1 MNNLLDI
8 YLRDISRYQPITPEQ
23 EQILA
28 QAARQGDSEAR
39 DQLIHAH
46 LSLVVRVAKVY
57 MPPCDEILDLI
68 QEGNI
73 GLIRAVDKFDPAQ
86 GNRLSTLAFYWINKQ
101 IQRFLNHEPD
111 DLVSLDME
119 ITDSHEYL
127 LLSDT
132 IEDRPTILGGQTI
145 QHIDAVMEN
154 EERQRQLCQILSRLP
169 EREREVI
176 RLLYGMDLRRSYTV
190 SEVAKMLCISKV
202 RVCQLRDRAL
212 KRMHDTGV
220 IQSR

>member
-1 MNNLLDI
+1 MNLLQT
-8 YLRDISRYQPITPEQ
+8 YLQDISKYPQLSPQ
-23 EQILA
+23 EELTLTTR
-28 QAARQGDSEAR
+28 ARQGDMEAR
-39 DQLIHAH
+39 NQLIHAH

-57 MPPCDEILDLI
+57 MPPCDEIMDLI

-73 GLIRAVDKFDPAQ
+73 GLIYAVDKFDPTR
-86 GNRLSTLAFYWINKQ
+86 GTKFSTYAFFWINKH

-119 ITDSHEYL
+119 LTDSSEYL

-132 IEDRPTILGGQTI
+132 IADRPTILGGQTI
-145 QHIDAVMEN
+145 RHIDTKIEH
-154 EERQRQLCQILSRLP
+154 EELQRQIHKMLSTLSA
-169 EREREVI
+169 REREVI

-190 SEVAKMLCISKV
+190 SEVAKMLRISKV

-212 KRMHDTGV
+212 TRMHDTRG
-220 IQSR
+220 I